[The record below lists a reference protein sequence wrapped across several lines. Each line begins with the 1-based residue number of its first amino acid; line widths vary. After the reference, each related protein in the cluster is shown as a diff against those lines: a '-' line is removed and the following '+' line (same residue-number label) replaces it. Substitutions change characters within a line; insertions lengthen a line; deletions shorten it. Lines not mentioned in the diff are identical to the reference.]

1 MKKILFYTLCCFA
14 LLTMACNNDMGVTQ
28 PANSGKITLAIDASG
43 ASFTTR
49 ATVADN
55 EAESK
60 LEWIDVF
67 IFNATDKSI
76 FHHERINHSSATEP
90 HTLALA
96 LTEDLKGKSFYVDV
110 IANSQT
116 LKAINDVKATITSRD
131 ALYSQIETTEYIQ
144 MTGSNLEN
152 TPTSFLMDGVAY
164 MGSSEPSTPAAITLV
179 ASDGDLTQNVA
190 MNVTLRRAAAK
201 IVFNFKIKN
210 GGNYKSFGIKDGD
223 TYTPAGS
230 YFIDN
235 MKYKAMLTAEA
246 ENGKAWTND
255 YLRTTTEIPYGDYL
269 KGNPATE
276 GAAFTTIQLTTYVY
290 CHKWD
295 YKQNSS
301 SSLSE
306 IEPSVIVNLPMVD
319 NAGNNHERNYYEIA
333 LDVVPTVDSSDVDH
347 FALER
352 NHYYAINATI
362 NALGGSSPQTRV
374 ELEDVKYQAYP
385 WDETVINV
393 GGQGDAAYLTLN
405 TYHFEMHNESV
416 DDYTL
421 MYASSSEINSITLEE
436 AYYYNKYGNRIDLA
450 NGDSTDKGVRG
461 NINAEAAAGLNGNI
475 TVNSPLQ
482 HNGADAHKNTIR
494 YLTFKVTN
502 KQNLTKTFTVMQYPL
517 IYITNQQGWYSYRSD
532 FIASGQTEP
541 TTYENYSSTNNI
553 VSISYNRGTYNRNNH
568 GARSSGG
575 GYWGGSTNYNGNFWV
590 SKVVNSQSST
600 GMSDIRS
607 YYYNNSKQTN
617 SLESNGNARMYHVRV
632 TATSDEYTLGTP
644 RITDGVTDS
653 GEDNAKLVS
662 PSFMIA
668 SRLGVIQMQNITYTN
683 SSDSH
688 VLSEMNDI
696 FGTHCQNYVEVYV
709 RRKSDGSSET
719 VHLDDWRLPTKA
731 ELEIITKIQ
740 GTGTNNESIDYLLN
754 ACYYYSASGPL
765 YNPKNEHGGG
775 FGGSSVRPDS
785 KGYAQYTAIR
795 CVRDAFDSKT
805 PPVITNTSSAQSE

>member
-1 MKKILFYTLCCFA
+1 
-14 LLTMACNNDMGVTQ
+14 MACNNDMGVTQ
-28 PANSGKITLAIDASG
+28 PANGGKITLAIDASG

-67 IFNATDKSI
+67 LFDATDKSI

-96 LTEDLKGKSFYVDV
+96 LTEELKGKSFFMDV

-116 LKAINDVKATITSRD
+116 LKAISNVKATITSRD
-131 ALYSQIETTEYIQ
+131 VLFSQIETTEYIQ
-144 MTGSNLEN
+144 MTGANRDN

-164 MGSSEPSTPAAITLV
+164 MGNSEPATPAAITLI
-179 ASDGDLTQNVA
+179 ASDGDLSQNVA

-201 IVFNFKIKN
+201 VVFNFNIATGTGAN
-210 GGNYKSFGIKDGD
+210 FTSFGISDGAA
-223 TYTPAGS
+223 TPAYTPAGS

-246 ENGKAWTND
+246 EEKQTWTTD

-269 KGNPATE
+269 KGNPASE

-295 YKQNSS
+295 YTQNSS

-319 NAGNNHERNYYEIA
+319 NDGNNHERNYYEIA
-333 LDVVPTVDSSDVDH
+333 LDVVPTVDSDVDH

-374 ELEDVKYQAYP
+374 ELKDVKYEAYP
-385 WDETVINV
+385 WDKTIINV

-405 TYHFEMHNESV
+405 TYHIEMHNESV

-421 MYASSSEINSITLEE
+421 KFASSSDIESISLEE

-450 NGDSTDKGVRG
+450 NGDATDKGVRG
-461 NINAEAAAGLNGNI
+461 NINATAVAGLTGNI

-482 HNGADAHKNTIR
+482 YNGADAHKNTIR

-502 KQNLTKTFTVMQYPL
+502 QQNLTKTFTVMQYPL

-532 FIASGQTEP
+532 FKNTDTNP
-541 TTYENYSSTNNI
+541 TTYEYRGDNIYSIRYSKGDY
-553 VSISYNRGTYNRNNH
+553 SYNSNSPFWRSKYANPITTGNN
-568 GARSSGG
+568 
-575 GYWGGSTNYNGNFWV
+575 
-590 SKVVNSQSST
+590 T
-600 GMSDIRS
+600 GMSAI
-607 YYYNNSKQTN
+607 YYYSWGNNRVQSAGQMA
-617 SLESNGNARMYHVRV
+617 SADNGRMYHVRV
-632 TATSDEYTLGTP
+632 TATSDEYTLGVP
-644 RITDGVTDS
+644 RITDGLTDS
-653 GEDNAKLVS
+653 GVDNAKLVS

-668 SRLGVIQMQNITYTN
+668 SRLGVVTVDNINYSNDRDN
-683 SSDSH
+683 S
-688 VLSEMNDI
+688 VNPEMYNV
-696 FGTHCQNYVEVYV
+696 FGNHCANYVETYQRVENGV
-709 RRKSDGSSET
+709 TKT
-719 VHLDDWRLPTKA
+719 IHLDDWRLPTKA

-740 GTGTNNESIDYLLN
+740 GTGNNNESIDYLLN
-754 ACYYYSASGPL
+754 ACYYYSASGPV
-765 YNPKNEHGGG
+765 YNNKNNAGGG
-775 FGGSSVRPDS
+775 YNGVRGDDGNYASNTSV
-785 KGYAQYTAIR
+785 R
-795 CVRDAFDSKT
+795 CVRDAYDSKT
-805 PPVITNTSSAQSE
+805 PPVITNQAQ

>member
-28 PANSGKITLAIDASG
+28 PASSGKITLAIDASG

-131 ALYSQIETTEYIQ
+131 ALYSQIETTENIQ
-144 MTGSNLEN
+144 MTGSNLKN

-164 MGSSEPSTPAAITLV
+164 MGSSEPATPAAIILV
-179 ASDGDLTQNVA
+179 ANDGDLSQNVA

-201 IVFNFKIKN
+201 IVFNFKIKD

-246 ENGKAWTND
+246 ENGKTWTND

-276 GAAFTTIQLTTYVY
+276 GAAFTTVQLTTYVY

-333 LDVVPTVDSSDVDH
+333 LDIVPTVDSSDVDH

-374 ELEDVKYQAYP
+374 ELEDVKYEAYP

-421 MYASSSEINSITLEE
+421 MFASSSEINSISLEE

-461 NINAEAAAGLNGNI
+461 NINATAAAGLNGNI

-502 KQNLTKTFTVMQYPL
+502 QQNLTKTFTVMQYPL

-532 FIASGQTEP
+532 FIASGQTAP
-541 TTYENYSSTNNI
+541 TTYENYGSTNNI
-553 VSISYNRGTYNRNNH
+553 VSISYNDGNYNINSH
-568 GARSSGG
+568 GARSSGFG
-575 GYWGGSTNYNGNFWV
+575 GINYNDNFWV
-590 SKVVNSQSST
+590 SKVAEPNNSG
-600 GMSDIRS
+600 GMSNIKS
-607 YYYNNSKQTN
+607 YYYYNNSKRTSTIQ
-617 SLESNGNARMYHVRV
+617 SSGNARMYHVRV
-632 TATSDEYTLGTP
+632 TATSDEYTLGAP
-644 RITDGVTDS
+644 RITNGVTDP
-653 GEDNAKLVS
+653 GYDNAKLVS

-668 SRLGVIQMQNITYTN
+668 SRLGTIVVDNINFINNTEGEN
-683 SSDSH
+683 
-688 VLSEMNDI
+688 LNNEMYKV
-696 FGTHCQNYVEVYV
+696 FGYHCENYVETYQ
-709 RRKSDGSSET
+709 RT
-719 VHLDDWRLPTKA
+719 VNGQTKTVILDDWRLPTKA
-731 ELEIITKIQ
+731 ELEIITDIQ
-740 GTGTNNESIDYLLN
+740 GTGANNESIDYLLN
-754 ACYYYSASGPL
+754 AHYYYSASGPV
-765 YNPKNEHGGG
+765 YNRLNNQGRNGAALTNNGEYYGAT
-775 FGGSSVRPDS
+775 SV
-785 KGYAQYTAIR
+785 R
-795 CVRDAFDSKT
+795 CVRDAYDSKT
-805 PPVITNTSSAQSE
+805 PPVITNQAQ

>member
-28 PANSGKITLAIDASG
+28 LASSGKITLAIDASG

-49 ATVADN
+49 ATVADKG
-55 EAESK
+55 AESK

-131 ALYSQIETTEYIQ
+131 ALYSQIETTENIQ
-144 MTGSNLEN
+144 MTGSNLKN

-164 MGSSEPSTPAAITLV
+164 MGSSEPATPAAITLV
-179 ASDGDLTQNVA
+179 ANDGDLSQNVA

-201 IVFNFKIKN
+201 IVFNFKIKD

-246 ENGKAWTND
+246 ENGKTWTND

-276 GAAFTTIQLTTYVY
+276 GAAFTTVQLTTYVY

-319 NAGNNHERNYYEIA
+319 NAGYNHERNYYEIA

-347 FALER
+347 LALER

-405 TYHFEMHNESV
+405 TYHFEMYNESV

-421 MYASSSEINSITLEE
+421 MFASSSEIESITLEE

-461 NINAEAAAGLNGNI
+461 NINATAAAGLNGNI

-502 KQNLTKTFTVMQYPL
+502 LQNLTKTFTVMQYPL
-517 IYITNQQGWYSYRSD
+517 IYITNQRGWYSYRSD
-532 FIASGQTEP
+532 FIANGQTTP
-541 TTYENYSSTNNI
+541 TTYQSGGEGNDIVGVSYNGDSSNFNENYEYHNT
-553 VSISYNRGTYNRNNH
+553 
-568 GARSSGG
+568 SSGFF
-575 GYWGGSTNYNGNFWV
+575 N
-590 SKVVNSQSST
+590 SKVAHDTNQQSA
-600 GMSDIRS
+600 S
-607 YYYNNSKQTN
+607 YYYFHDGRNNYSWYLDRGN
-617 SLESNGNARMYHVRV
+617 YSNNNIRMYHVRV
-632 TATSDEYTLGTP
+632 TATSNEYTIGTP
-644 RITDGVTDS
+644 RITDGITDAS
-653 GEDNAKLVS
+653 VDNAKLVS

-668 SRLGVIQMQNITYTN
+668 SRLGVIT
-683 SSDSH
+683 SSNNYASGLAN
-688 VLSEMNDI
+688 VKWYYQGGSEENLNREKQAFYAKQCEM
-696 FGTHCQNYVEVYV
+696 YVETYKRTVN
-709 RRKSDGSSET
+709 GETET
-719 VHLDDWRLPTKA
+719 VILDDWRLPTAA
-731 ELEIITKIQ
+731 ELNIIIGLQ
-740 GTGTNNESIDYLLN
+740 GTNSNNTEYTAIDYLLN
-754 ACYYYSASGPL
+754 AGYYYSASGPQ
-765 YNPKNEHGGG
+765 YNQNRENNYVNMT
-775 FGGSSVRPDS
+775 SV
-785 KGYAQYTAIR
+785 R

>member
-1 MKKILFYTLCCFA
+1 
-14 LLTMACNNDMGVTQ
+14 MACNNDMGVTQ
-28 PANSGKITLAIDASG
+28 PANNGKITLAIDASG

-49 ATVADN
+49 ATVANN

-76 FHHERINHSSATEP
+76 FHHERINHSSASEP

-116 LKAINDVKATITSRD
+116 LKAINDVKATITTRD

-201 IVFNFKIKN
+201 IVFNFKIKD
-210 GGNYKSFGIKDGD
+210 GGNYTSFGIKDGD

-246 ENGKAWTND
+246 ENEKAWTND

-276 GAAFTTIQLTTYVY
+276 GAAFTTVQLTTYVY

-374 ELEDVKYQAYP
+374 ELEDVKYEAHP

-421 MYASSSEINSITLEE
+421 MFASSSEIKSISLEE

-461 NINAEAAAGLNGNI
+461 NINATAVAGLNGNI

-502 KQNLTKTFTVMQYPL
+502 EQNLTKTFTVMQYPL

-541 TTYENYSSTNNI
+541 TTYENISSTNNI
-553 VSISYNRGTYNRNNH
+553 VAIRNN
-568 GARSSGG
+568 GTSFTYSSSN
-575 GYWGGSTNYNGNFWV
+575 STSGTNASYWV
-590 SKVVNSQSST
+590 SKVDTKYSSSYYAGESAIHSYYWSSSMYGGGSRRTSSST
-600 GMSDIRS
+600 PGF
-607 YYYNNSKQTN
+607 
-617 SLESNGNARMYHVRV
+617 NARMYHIRV

-668 SRLGVIQMQNITYTN
+668 SQLGVVQMNNIKYSNRNN
-683 SSDSH
+683 SSSY
-688 VLSEMNDI
+688 LAEMKVI
-696 FGTHCQNYVEVYV
+696 FGEHCKNYVETYT
-709 RRKSDGSSET
+709 RRKSNGET
-719 VHLDDWRLPTKA
+719 ETIHLDDWRLPTES
-731 ELEIITKIQ
+731 ELNIIMSLQ
-740 GTGTNNESIDYLLN
+740 GKSGDNNTAIDYLIN
-754 ACYYYSASGPL
+754 AGFYYTATGPK
-765 YNPKNEHGGG
+765 YNNNHAHGGMVNA
-775 FGGSSVRPDS
+775 STNPTS
-785 KGYAQYTAIR
+785 YTAVR

-805 PPVITNTSSAQSE
+805 PPVITNTSSAQTE